1 MKKKPINA
9 MSIGR
14 LPSPWRTA
22 LHCGRMILT
31 SNHVLRILHRHI
43 IISSEFNDYS
53 NGSWP
58 TPRWQLSGNTWTKI
72 PSSSAPITGYTR
84 TGRVFLA
91 QKTGTDTYAN
101 GLDAA
106 QSLYQ
111 NNYVTPSAS
120 ANSEYGLTL
129 NQVGYEYLRALQKLV
144 EASESGNKLP
154 REALGNVVGNLI
166 RAEGTVV
173 ERDHIPP
180 IDKAFYLQIR
190 KQITPR
196 FGVAAWYLRSVAGKN
211 YAMQIANG
219 KSNDTHNFSQLA
231 NVVGIGAQWQ
241 LGSKAKVS
249 FDYGQNRTAFARYM
263 NGATRYDH
271 QARTDIF
278 IPRGRQ
284 SGDNPSFWVMRFDIG
299 QADTDRP
306 GSWNAFIDYKSF
318 QHGSFF
324 GGNGTGYL
332 PDRYL
337 DGIKSFTI
345 GGSYVPAQNWLVELF
360 YTFDAKG
367 TNRRDTLHG
376 SEKFKLGNYTRFQLT
391 YKF

>member
-1 MKKKPINA
+1 
-9 MSIGR
+9 
-14 LPSPWRTA
+14 
-22 LHCGRMILT
+22 
-31 SNHVLRILHRHI
+31 
-43 IISSEFNDYS
+43 
-53 NGSWP
+53 
-58 TPRWQLSGNTWTKI
+58 
-72 PSSSAPITGYTR
+72 
-84 TGRVFLA
+84 
-91 QKTGTDTYAN
+91 
-101 GLDAA
+101 
-106 QSLYQ
+106 
-111 NNYVTPSAS
+111 
-120 ANSEYGLTL
+120 
-129 NQVGYEYLRALQKLV
+129 
-144 EASESGNKLP
+144 
-154 REALGNVVGNLI
+154 
-166 RAEGTVV
+166 
-173 ERDHIPP
+173 
-180 IDKAFYLQIR
+180 
-190 KQITPR
+190 
-196 FGVAAWYLRSVAGKN
+196 
-211 YAMQIANG
+211 
-219 KSNDTHNFSQLA
+219 
-231 NVVGIGAQWQ
+231 
-241 LGSKAKVS
+241 
-249 FDYGQNRTAFARYM
+249 M